1 MLEPPSRPYIA
12 NWHIDAMAAHL
23 EAISAGHIQKL
34 VINIPPG
41 HMKSLMVSVFW
52 QAWEWTRSPE
62 TRWLT
67 ASYAQALSVR
77 DSVKTRRVI
86 LSPWYQSHW
95 GDVYRLA
102 TDQNQKHRFENDRSG
117 VRIATSVEGAATGE
131 RCDRAIIDD
140 PHNVRQALSDKRRT
154 EALVFWDETMTTRID
169 DPMCGGQ
176 VIVMQRLHERDLSG
190 HVLQDGGYVH
200 LMLPMEYEPGRRCH
214 TAIGFKDPRRND
226 GELLWPARFGPQAL
240 SEWKTRLGSYA
251 AAGQLQQRPAPRGGG
266 MFKRQWFA
274 IVDAAPVAAKDAR
287 YWDMAAT
294 EDSTGADPDW
304 TVGARLTLQGG
315 VYYITDIR
323 RVRLRPMGV
332 EQLVRQTAELDGLAT
347 EIRMEQEPGASGK
360 SVIDHYART
369 VLLGFAFRGD
379 RVSGAKIER
388 ANPLSAAAEAGNVKL
403 VRGTWNKD
411 FLDEIEI
418 FPNGAH
424 DDQVDAVTGAFHAL
438 GAPEPF
444 IYVGQF

>member
-1 MLEPPSRPYIA
+1 MLEPTSRPFIP
-12 NWHIDAMAAHL
+12 NWHIDAMAEHL
-23 EAISAGHIQKL
+23 EAVTTGEIQKL

-41 HMKSLMVSVFW
+41 HMKSLMVSVLW
-52 QAWEWTRSPE
+52 QAWEWTRRPE

-67 ASYAQALSVR
+67 ASYAQGLSIR

-86 LSPWYQSHW
+86 QSPWYQAHW
-95 GDVYRLA
+95 GDVFHLA

-154 EALVFWDETMTTRID
+154 EALLFWDETMTTRID
-169 DPMCGGQ
+169 DPLSGGQ
-176 VIVMQRLHERDLSG
+176 VIVMQRLHQRDLAG
-190 HVLQDGGYVH
+190 HVLADGGYVH
-200 LMLPMEYEPGRRCH
+200 LMLPMEYEPERRCI
-214 TAIGFKDPRRND
+214 TAIGFKDPRRKD
-226 GELLWPARFGPQAL
+226 AELLWPARFGPEAL
-240 SEWKTRLGSYA
+240 SEWKRRLGSYA
-251 AAGQLQQRPAPRGGG
+251 TAGQLQQRPAPRGGG
-266 MFKRQWFA
+266 MFKRHWFA
-274 IVDAAPVAAKDAR
+274 IVDAAPAEAKSAR

-294 EDSTGADPDW
+294 AESTGADPDW
-304 TVGARLTLQGG
+304 TVGAKAALLDG

-323 RVRLRPMGV
+323 RVRASPLGV
-332 EQLVRQTAELDGLAT
+332 EKLVCQTAELDGIKT
-347 EIRMEQEPGASGK
+347 EIGMEQEPGASGK

-403 VRGTWNKD
+403 VRGDWNKD